1 VRVLLS
7 GIETYFGCPVAPTP
21 FRLKQFECLL
31 KAEQVDE
38 RLFWK
43 ER

>member
-1 VRVLLS
+1 MRVLVS
-7 GIETYFGCPVAPTP
+7 GIKIIFGCPVAPTP

-31 KAEQVDE
+31 KAEQVDG